1 VVRAQK
7 RKVGLY
13 IRALSPER
21 SAKQRKR
28 LERHAADSGW
38 EIAGVYEDVG
48 TDARLGEQPSLE
60 RALDDAGRLDALVV
74 LKLDRLGRSVEQTLK
89 TLKRLTGEAVALVSL
104 DEALDTGEAEGRV
117 AANVLT
123 EIAGWQA
130 GRAWSHGS
138 GWDTLRERE
147 FGPVTVIDV
156 GAADGT
162 HDLYAAFPSAYHVL
176 IEPLE
181 EFERPLDQVLE
192 RFEGER
198 LATAVGSVRGS
209 AQINVD
215 PSLLMSSLLPKTSA
229 RPGQAREVPVTTLDA
244 LLAEKAWSPPFGL
257 KIDTEGFEHHVVN
270 GATLLLE
277 QTQFVIAEVSVSKRF
292 EHSYSAGQLIEL
304 MRSREFEVA
313 DILDAGASALGVH
326 ADLLFVPVRPRS
338 G

>member
-1 VVRAQK
+1 VVAAQK

-13 IRALSPER
+13 IRALTAER
-21 SAKQRKR
+21 AAKQRQR
-28 LERHAADSGW
+28 LERHAADRGW

-48 TDARLGEQPSLE
+48 TDGRLGEQPSLA
-60 RALDDAGRLDALVV
+60 RALDDAGRLDALMVV
-74 LKLDRLGRSVEQTLK
+74 KLDRLGRSVEQTLK
-89 TLKRLTGEAVALVSL
+89 TLKRLIAEAVALVSL
-104 DEALDTGEAEGRV
+104 DETLDTGESEGRV
-117 AANVLT
+117 AAKVLA
-123 EIAGWQA
+123 EIGSWQA

-138 GWDTLRERE
+138 GWDTLRKHE
-147 FGPVTVIDV
+147 FAPATVIDV
-156 GAADGT
+156 GAANGT

-192 RFEGER
+192 RYEGER

-215 PSLLMSSLLPKTSA
+215 PSLLMSSMLPKVRT
-229 RPGQAREVPVTTLDA
+229 RPEQAREVPVTTLDA
-244 LLAEKAWSPPFGL
+244 LLAEKEWSSPFGV
-257 KIDTEGFEHHVVN
+257 KIDTEGFEHQVVN

-277 QTQFVIAEVSVSKRF
+277 RTQFVIAEVSVSKRF

-304 MRSREFEVA
+304 VRGRGFEVA